1 MGNVVRGARP
11 THAHIDLE
19 ALAAN
24 FAEARRLA
32 AGRIVLAVVKADG
45 YGHGAAVVARRLA
58 EAGCP
63 ELAVATVA
71 EGAELRAAGI
81 ALPILVLG
89 GIHDAKEAA
98 EAGAQRLVPTVHHA
112 GQLAWLEEAARSL
125 ERVLPVQ
132 IEVDT
137 GMARM
142 GVAPVE
148 AEALLDAANGS
159 DVLVLDGL
167 YTHLACADEPDLAP
181 SLEQLRRFEAVLAA
195 ARKRGIE
202 PRRVHV
208 ANSAGLLAEADL
220 ASAMPAAVN
229 AVRPGLMLYGAGP
242 APRLRERANLRPVMS
257 LRSEIVALREVSA
270 GEPVGY
276 GGSWR
281 ASRPTR
287 IATLP
292 LGYADG
298 VARSLGSR
306 GEALLRGRRVPFAG
320 RVSMDFV
327 SLDVGS
333 APAEIGDPVVL
344 FGREPGEGGSVLPVE
359 EVAEAAGTL
368 SYELLVRVGARVP
381 RISG

>member
-1 MGNVVRGARP
+1 MPGARP
-11 THAHIDLE
+11 THVCIDLE

-32 AGRIVLAVVKADG
+32 AGRTVLAVVKADG
-45 YGHGAAVVARRLA
+45 YGHGAVAVARRLA

-63 ELAVATVA
+63 ELAVVTVT

-89 GIHDAKEAA
+89 GIHDATEAT
-98 EAGAQRLVPTVHHA
+98 EAGAQRLVPAVHHA
-112 GQLAWLEEAARSL
+112 GQLAWLAEAARRL
-125 ERVLPVQ
+125 GRVLPVQ
-132 IEVDT
+132 VEVDT

-142 GVAPVE
+142 GVAPAEVE
-148 AEALLDAANGS
+148 AVLEAANGS
-159 DVLVLDGL
+159 DVLVLDGV
-167 YTHLACADEPDLAP
+167 YTHLARADEPDPAP
-181 SLEQLRRFEAVLAA
+181 SLEQLRRFEALLAA
-195 ARKRGIE
+195 ARKRGIA

-208 ANSAGLLAEADL
+208 ANSAGLLAQADL
-220 ASAMPAAVN
+220 ASAMPTAVN

-242 APRLRERANLRPVMS
+242 AVHLRERAALRPVMS
-257 LRSEIVALREVSA
+257 LRSEIVAIREVAA

-276 GGSWR
+276 GASWR
-281 ASRPTR
+281 ASQPTR

-298 VARSLGSR
+298 VPWSLGSR
-306 GEALLRGRRVPFAG
+306 GSALVGGRRVPFAG

-327 SLDVGS
+327 TLDLGS
-333 APAEIGDPVVL
+333 TPAQVGDPVVL
-344 FGREPGEGGSVLPVE
+344 FGREPGESGSLLLPVE
-359 EVAEAAGTL
+359 ELAEAAQTL

-381 RISG
+381 RISE